1 MIVGLALFM
10 LFWVWVTVKVSE
22 IFYRKVC
29 SDNGLAEILF
39 TIAVGIAPVVGFIQY
54 LDSTG
59 QLKS

>member
-1 MIVGLALFM
+1 M
-10 LFWVWVTVKVSE
+10 LFWVWVTVTVSE